1 MTDQDD
7 IRPWDRQPGESSKA
21 YEAFVTYRDLGHDRT
36 VPKVA
41 GQLGK
46 SQALMTRWSSQ
57 HNWVSRSSAWDSLP
71 GRAVEEAYADRAARI
86 AEQHDRLAS
95 KLLERLERNLEL
107 MPEGTDP
114 SIKWS
119 TAHGAARQGHSL
131 AADLTKPTSQNSQ
144 AITDAIEN
152 LLNKLA
158 GEE

>member
-7 IRPWDRQPGESSKA
+7 IRPWDRQPGETAKA
-21 YEAFVTYRDLGHDRT
+21 YEGFVTYRDLGPKRSVRLVSEALAKTQT
-36 VPKVA
+36 VIK
-41 GQLGK
+41 
-46 SQALMTRWSSQ
+46 RWSSA
-57 HNWVSRSSAWDSLP
+57 HNWVSRVSAWDSLP
-71 GRAVEEAYADRAARI
+71 SRKVEEAYADRAARI
-86 AEQHDRLAS
+86 ADQHDRLAT